1 MTEKLFWQDA
11 YLKEFEAKVL
21 EIRGKEV
28 ILDRTTFYAR
38 SGGQPGDTGE
48 INGIKVIDT
57 YYDAERN
64 IVHLL
69 EKEPDFKIGDI
80 VKGRID
86 WERRHKIMR
95 LHTAA
100 HIISAVLVKTFKDV
114 KFTGSQI
121 YEDRVRM
128 DFNLEKLDEEIVKF
142 IEGGSNQIVEKDLP
156 VFSKIISREE
166 LEARPELKRLMDE
179 SRYERFDVLRVVGI
193 GDIDLQ
199 LDGGTHVKSTKEVGK
214 IKIVKRENKGKN
226 NRRIT
231 VVLE

>member
-28 ILDRTTFYAR
+28 VLDRTAFYAR

-48 INGIKVIDT
+48 INGIRVLDT
-57 YYDAERN
+57 YYDAEGK

-69 EKEPDFKIGDI
+69 EKEPDFNVGD
-80 VKGRID
+80 VVHGKID

-100 HIISAVLVKTFKDV
+100 HIISAVLVKAFGNI

-128 DFNLEKLDEEIVKF
+128 DFNLEKLDEEIVRF
-142 IEGGSNQIVEKDLP
+142 IEEKANEIVEKDYP
-156 VFSKIISREE
+156 VFSKIISKEE
-166 LEARPELKRLMDE
+166 LEKHPELKRLMDE
-179 SRYERFDVLRVVGI
+179 SKYEKFDVLRVVGI

-199 LDGGTHVKSTKEVGK
+199 LDGGTHVKSTKEVGR

-226 NRRIT
+226 NKRIT
-231 VVLE
+231 VVVE

>member
-28 ILDRTTFYAR
+28 ILDRTAFYAR

-48 INGIKVIDT
+48 INGVKVIDT

-69 EKEPDFKIGDI
+69 EKEPDFKVGDI

-100 HIISAVLVKTFKDV
+100 HIISAVLVKAFKDV

>member
-11 YLKEFEAKVL
+11 YLKEFDAKVL
-21 EIRGKEV
+21 EIKGKEV
-28 ILDRTTFYAR
+28 ILDKTAFYAR

-48 INGIKVIDT
+48 INGIKVVDT
-57 YYDAERN
+57 YYDANGN

-69 EKEPDFKIGDI
+69 EREPDFKVNDI
-80 VKGRID
+80 VHGKID

-100 HIISAVLVKTFKDV
+100 HIISAVLVNAFGNI

-121 YEDRVRM
+121 YEDRARM
-128 DFNLEKLDEEIVKF
+128 DFNLEKLDDEVVRF
-142 IEGGSNQIVEKDLP
+142 IEEKANEIIEKDLP
-156 VFSKIISREE
+156 VFSKIISKEE
-166 LEARPELKRLMDE
+166 LENHPELKRLMDE
-179 SRYERFDVLRVVGI
+179 SKYEKFDVLRVVGI

-231 VVLE
+231 IVVE

>member
-11 YLKEFEAKVL
+11 YLKEFDAKVL

-28 ILDRTTFYAR
+28 VLDKTAFYAR

-48 INGIKVIDT
+48 INGIKVVDT
-57 YYDAERN
+57 YYDANGN

-69 EKEPDFKIGDI
+69 EREPDFKVNDI
-80 VKGRID
+80 VRGKID

-100 HIISAVLVKTFKDV
+100 HIISGVLVKAFGNI

-121 YEDRVRM
+121 YEDRARM
-128 DFNLEKLDEEIVKF
+128 DFNLEKLDDEVVRF
-142 IEGGSNQIVEKDLP
+142 IEEKANEIVEKDLP
-156 VFSKIISREE
+156 VFSRIISKEE
-166 LEARPELKRLMDE
+166 LENHPGLKRLMDE
-179 SRYERFDVLRVVGI
+179 SKYEKFDVLRVVGI

-199 LDGGTHVKSTKEVGK
+199 LDGGTHVKSTKEVGR
-214 IKIVKRENKGKN
+214 IKVVKRENKGKN

-231 VVLE
+231 IVVE

>member
-11 YLKEFEAKVL
+11 YLKEFDAKVL

-28 ILDRTTFYAR
+28 ILDKTAFYAR

-48 INGIKVIDT
+48 INGIKVVDT
-57 YYDAERN
+57 YYDSNGN

-69 EKEPDFKIGDI
+69 EREPDLKVNDI
-80 VKGRID
+80 VHAKID

-100 HIISAVLVKTFKDV
+100 HIISAVLVKAFGNI

-121 YEDRVRM
+121 YEDRARM
-128 DFNLEKLDEEIVKF
+128 DFNLEKLDDEVVRFVEEKAN
-142 IEGGSNQIVEKDLP
+142 EIVEKDLP
-156 VFSKIISREE
+156 VFSRIISKEE
-166 LEARPELKRLMDE
+166 LENHPELKRLMDE
-179 SRYERFDVLRVVGI
+179 SKYEKFDVLRVVGI

-199 LDGGTHVKSTKEVGK
+199 LDGGTHVKSTKEIGR
-214 IKIVKRENKGKN
+214 IKVVKRENKGKN

-231 VVLE
+231 IVVE